1 MREKLVS
8 IARSARE
15 MVAEAKEASSSQ
27 EEEEAKKKDDSPPP
41 VVKAAPPPPAI
52 SSNPAAAV
60 PRPAAEANPALNHLR
75 RPRHSGAIPPP
86 PPMPRLDP
94 HAVMCRF
101 ELAGRCNDDQCGFQH
116 SAPRRRG
123 PGAAGAAAGAAAG
136 NNK

>member
-27 EEEEAKKKDDSPPP
+27 EEEEAP
-41 VVKAAPPPPAI
+41 VRAAPASAPPPPAI

-75 RPRHSGAIPPP
+75 RPRPRRSGGAVIPPP

-136 NNK
+136 NNE